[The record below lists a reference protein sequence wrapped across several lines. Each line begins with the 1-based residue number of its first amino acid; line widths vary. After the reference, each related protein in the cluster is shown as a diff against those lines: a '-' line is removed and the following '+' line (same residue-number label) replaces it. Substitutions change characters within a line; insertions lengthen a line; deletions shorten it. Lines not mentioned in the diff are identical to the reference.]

1 MTTGKVS
8 PWLWLALILDIPIM
22 ARPFWQAAKQIS
34 ILLPYR
40 SVTDWVSDPIWVLS
54 AVFECLGFIG
64 VIMAF
69 LGDRRALLFWNLC
82 HLILGLTVSFSL
94 SMNMA
99 EVLIRFT
106 TSPEPLILIAASV
119 LATVAA
125 FLANRQIQIPIY
137 Q

>member
-54 AVFECLGFIG
+54 AVFACLGFIG
-64 VIMAF
+64 AVMA
-69 LGDRRALLFWNLC
+69 LMGDRRALLFWNLC